1 MLGHHFL
8 DSYLHIVFLMIL
20 FYDCLEMV
28 FGTGDKEDPPSKE
41 LKKAKR
47 YLSELK
53 QKVNKKLKYK
63 LLPYEIATQR
73 VMHVYVFLKLDFMSI
88 CYLIKAVELVSCNL
102 LCYFQVLKE

>member
-53 QKVNKKLKYK
+53 QKVKK
-63 LLPYEIATQR
+63 
-73 VMHVYVFLKLDFMSI
+73 
-88 CYLIKAVELVSCNL
+88 N
-102 LCYFQVLKE
+102 